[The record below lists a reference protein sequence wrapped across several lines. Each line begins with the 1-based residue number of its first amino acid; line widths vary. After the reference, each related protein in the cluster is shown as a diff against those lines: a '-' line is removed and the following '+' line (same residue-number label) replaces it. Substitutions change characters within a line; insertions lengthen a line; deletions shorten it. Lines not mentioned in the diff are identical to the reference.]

1 MDSSSHTTPAVSEI
15 DKENFVAAGTEI
27 ILETVDSKIVNE
39 TWVSTDIEFITEIVS
54 RADAWIR
61 HST

>member
-1 MDSSSHTTPAVSEI
+1 MDSSSHTTPVDSEI

-39 TWVSTDIEFITEIVS
+39 TWVSTDTEFITETVS